1 MKRTETICREVAPE
15 RLAHRRTGVPL
26 KDYGRGLWVII
37 LLAVL
42 ALGIMAHQDG
52 LTPTAAQEAMFH
64 REQARRLAALGLTPV
79 VTESVQDCGAR
90 PEPCRSEIFC
100 HTSD

>member
-1 MKRTETICREVAPE
+1 VKRNETTSRELAPG
-15 RLAHRRTGVPL
+15 RLAHRRTGVSL
-26 KDYGRGLWVII
+26 NDYGRGLWVII

-64 REQARRLAALGLTPV
+64 REQARRLTALGLTPV
-79 VTESVQDCGAR
+79 VTESVRDCETRPGACR
-90 PEPCRSEIFC
+90 PEIFC